1 MPLGL
6 RKNRLAVPLAR
17 SNPSIL
23 ETELPVTRLKIFSIC
38 KALLKNA
45 SPPVGTP
52 NSLKLWNRLVPRIVP
67 PSIVQTVHPGVTLE
81 FTGRVLSGTICAVVG
96 LRVARQ
102 PMVMLLATHRRVAN
116 GFITIFLPVQWD
128 IKKIRISP
136 TG

>member
-17 SNPSIL
+17 RSPSIL

-45 SPPVGTP
+45 SPPVGTE
-52 NSLKLWNRLVPRIVP
+52 NSLKLWNRLAPLWVP
-67 PSIVQTVHPGVTLE
+67 PSILQIVHPGVTLE
-81 FTGRVLSGTICAVVG
+81 LTGSVLSGTICAFAR

-102 PMVMLLATHRRVAN
+102 ARATLLTAQKRR
-116 GFITIFLPVQWD
+116 IIPI
-128 IKKIRISP
+128 IKTLLGKK
-136 TG
+136 TKGVE

>member
-17 SNPSIL
+17 RSPSIL

-45 SPPVGTP
+45 SPPVGTE
-52 NSLKLWNRLVPRIVP
+52 NSLKLWNRLTPRTVP

-81 FTGRVLSGTICAVVG
+81 FTGRVLSGTICALAGVRVVRQ
-96 LRVARQ
+96 LR
-102 PMVMLLATHRRVAN
+102 VMLLAIPRR
-116 GFITIFLPVQWD
+116 Q
-128 IKKIRISP
+128 
-136 TG
+136 